1 MRICKPQKT
10 NDMIKTQ
17 ESDYEAPQ
25 LRLGVR
31 LLQVV
36 ICGSDSGYS
45 VPELI
50 EDEDPFDWGDEE

>member
-1 MRICKPQKT
+1 
-10 NDMIKTQ
+10 MIKTQ